1 MPTILTID
9 DDHLYREI
17 LLDVFEMHGFQVIEA
32 HNGRLGLQLAK
43 EQRPD
48 LITCDVRMPDLN
60 GYEVLKA
67 LRHDP
72 VTAKIPL
79 VFVTSEQ
86 TNSARYY
93 AMKFGADGFLPKF
106 CTFEQLMTTIKL
118 QLAPAEQVS
127 VPI

>member
-17 LLDVFEMHGFQVIEA
+17 LLDIFDMYEFQVLEA

-43 EQRPD
+43 ERKPD
-48 LITCDVRMPDLN
+48 VITCDIRMPGLN

-72 VTAKIPL
+72 VTAKIPF

-86 TNSARYY
+86 TNHARWY
-93 AMKFGADGFLPKF
+93 AMKLGADGFLPKF
-106 CTFEQLMTTIKL
+106 CTFEQLMSVIKL
-118 QLAPAEQVS
+118 QLAPSEQIS
-127 VPI
+127 VPT